1 MNRFLREQS
10 GSALIWSLFIILIM
24 FTISF
29 TVYSGITVYAKYKS
43 TETELQRAATI
54 SADASMENEN
64 VRDIQLDI
72 PVSVETQLE
81 KNLADV
87 GWTKEGSSWQK
98 YDGNKKICCL
108 EDMKT
113 EVIDMTMQIDAVFA
127 MPLPWAIN
135 NIGWVRIPMH
145 IRTSI
150 LYVD

>member
-1 MNRFLREQS
+1 MKRFLREQS

-29 TVYSGITVYAKYKS
+29 TVYSGITVYAKYQS
-43 TETELQRAATI
+43 AETEIQRAAI
-54 SADASMENEN
+54 MSADVSMENAN

-72 PVSVETQLE
+72 PVSAETQLE
-81 KNLADV
+81 KHLADA

-98 YDGNKKICCL
+98 NDGNKKICRL

-113 EVIDMTMQIDAVFA
+113 EITDMTMQIDAVFA

-135 NIGWVRIPMH
+135 NIGWIRIPMH